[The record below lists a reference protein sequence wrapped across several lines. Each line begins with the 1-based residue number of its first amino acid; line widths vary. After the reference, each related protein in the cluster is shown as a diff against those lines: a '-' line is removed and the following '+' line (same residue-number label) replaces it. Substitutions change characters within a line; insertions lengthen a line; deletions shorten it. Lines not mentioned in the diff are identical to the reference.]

1 MSVPECSPRVS
12 VVIAVYGERFLR
24 QALES
29 VLAHTFADLEIIV
42 VDDGSVDET
51 AILKEFSERD
61 ARLKVMRQSNA
72 GYVTASRH
80 VSGDAGRSPE
90 GSPDRKSAWASSDPD
105 ATRGIRS
112 GRRISS
118 SVRACRGLRPL
129 AQDQRLAR
137 TRESARHRRTLSH
150 PRGEHLA
157 PELEASGCF
166 DRRCAGGGPGGWASG
181 GCNRR
186 RRDLD
191 GARPLVGCDRDTRR
205 LPASRARRV
214 GRSAS
219 CLSRNE
225 RSRSSRVRTLQ
236 KHAVVER
243 EQGNRLHP
251 AFSGCAN
258 CPCVRRES
266 RGFAVT

>member
-118 SVRACRGLRPL
+118 SVRACRGLGPL

-137 TRESARHRRTLSH
+137 TLQAASVAAAHREPCVDGPAADAIGVAEILMELGHRWGAIGTR
-150 PRGEHLA
+150 
-157 PELEASGCF
+157 
-166 DRRCAGGGPGGWASG
+166 AGY
-181 GCNRR
+181 
-186 RRDLD
+186 
-191 GARPLVGCDRDTRR
+191 RR
-205 LPASRARRV
+205 LAREGWGEALPACRETSDPAAAGFARCKSMRSSSRNKATDFIRHSPAAPTVPACVVSRAD
-214 GRSAS
+214 
-219 CLSRNE
+219 SR
-225 RSRSSRVRTLQ
+225 
-236 KHAVVER
+236 
-243 EQGNRLHP
+243 
-251 AFSGCAN
+251 
-258 CPCVRRES
+258 
-266 RGFAVT
+266 